1 MPTQANNTKLWLLL
15 SNNTSVQAKYNEVV
29 ARLQNTAAELES
41 KKAALLLEKSDAVR
55 EAQLSADLAKNDKDN
70 ISFGDNLTAS
80 QIAAQVLNALRYF
93 KQQTN
98 RVVEVTK
105 DFDARIAA
113 ANEELVAYQA
123 ELAEL
128 LG

>member
-41 KKAALLLEKSDAVR
+41 KKAALLLEKSDAIR

-105 DFDARIAA
+105 DFDARITA

>member
-41 KKAALLLEKSDAVR
+41 KKAALLLEKSDAIR